1 MLRHL
6 SESDR
11 ALVEQAKG
19 ALMLRYGTGSRE
31 SLAVLERWAQE
42 AQVPLREVAEA
53 LVGGVCL
60 GRVTTENEG
69 TVRWLEQRLRR
80 DISDVRGDE
89 RGTAEGPATATGT
102 VTAAVPTPA
111 SPAVSTPA
119 AVSMASVSMASAS
132 TAGVST
138 AAVSTT
144 AVPAAAVPA
153 TTVGARQWRYSSAVH
168 AARVLRSR

>member
-31 SLAVLERWAQE
+31 SLAVLERWALE

-53 LVGGVCL
+53 LVGGICL
-60 GRVTTENEG
+60 GRVTSDNEG
-69 TVRWLEQRLRR
+69 IVRWLEHRLRGE
-80 DISDVRGDE
+80 ISDVRGDGRE
-89 RGTAEGPATATGT
+89 DGRRDGRGDGRGTADGPAAATGT
-102 VTAAVPTPA
+102 VTATVPTPA
-111 SPAVSTPA
+111 PAVVPA
-119 AVSMASVSMASAS
+119 PA
-132 TAGVST
+132 
-138 AAVSTT
+138 
-144 AVPAAAVPA
+144 AVPAAAAVPA
-153 TTVGARQWRYSSAVH
+153 VEARQWRYSSAVH